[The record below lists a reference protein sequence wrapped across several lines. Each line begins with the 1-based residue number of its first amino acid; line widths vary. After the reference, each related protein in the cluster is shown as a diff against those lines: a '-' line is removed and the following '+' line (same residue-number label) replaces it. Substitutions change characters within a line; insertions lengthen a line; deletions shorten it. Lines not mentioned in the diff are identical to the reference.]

1 MSIKLKCICGHEG
14 EDFIGLRAVTW
25 RVSETSYSGDWYFPD
40 QGVNLMV
47 CPECGTVR
55 CNIRKEQKYK
65 FVKRANFTDPTNEAP
80 FRSGW
85 RRDGNTMY

>member
-1 MSIKLKCICGHEG
+1 MSKKLKCICGHEG
-14 EDFIGLRAVTW
+14 NDFIVLKAVTW
-25 RVSETSYSGDWYFPD
+25 RVSKSSYSSDWHFPD

-55 CNIRKEQKYK
+55 CNIRKENEYKY
-65 FVKRANFTDPTNEAP
+65 VKRANFIDSKNEPP

-85 RRDGNTMY
+85 RRSENTMS